1 MKRNATKSICLA
13 AAISL
18 GLAGTAAAFSI
29 SFSWGNLKK
38 CTSGNP
44 NRVANPTF
52 KLRSV
57 PDGTAK
63 IRFKMKDLNVPSYNH
78 GGGTVK
84 YSGGSTIAPGA
95 FKYKSPCPPSGS
107 HNYEWSV
114 TALDSKGKKLGQA
127 KARKRYP

>member
-1 MKRNATKSICLA
+1 MNTRSLCLA
-13 AAISL
+13 AAISVC
-18 GLAGTAAAFSI
+18 LAGPAAAFSI

-44 NRVANPTF
+44 NRVSNPAF
-52 KLRSV
+52 KLSAV

-78 GGGTVK
+78 GGGTVT

-95 FKYKSPCPPSGS
+95 FNYKSPCPPNGA
-107 HNYEWSV
+107 HN
-114 TALDSKGKKLGQA
+114 
-127 KARKRYP
+127 

>member
-1 MKRNATKSICLA
+1 MKLNTAKSLCLA
-13 AAISL
+13 AAVSL
-18 GLAGTAAAFSI
+18 SLAGPAAAFSI

-44 NRVANPTF
+44 NRVANPAF
-52 KLRSV
+52 KLSSV

-78 GGGTVK
+78 GGGTVT

-95 FKYKSPCPPSGS
+95 FNYKSPCPPNGA
-107 HNYEWSV
+107 HNYQWTA
-114 TALDSKGKKLGQA
+114 TALDAKGKKLGEA
-127 KARKRYP
+127 KATKRYP